1 MRSTKIVNDKETIEL
16 MIIHER
22 IRQAQSSYNIASCAA
37 IAAFMISIMG
47 TGLLSSNKILEGSA
61 TTTGGLF
68 SSMGFIKI
76 CKDANDRLD
85 RYYADLNKSKKD

>member
-1 MRSTKIVNDKETIEL
+1 MINTKIVPNQETIKL
-16 MIIHER
+16 IIIQER

-37 IAAFMISIMG
+37 VAAFLISIMG
-47 TGLLSSNKILEGSA
+47 TGLLSNNKILEGGA
-61 TTTGGLF
+61 TTTGGIL

-85 RYYADLNKSKKD
+85 RYYTDLKKLEKD